1 MLRAMLAIETRGL
14 CRRFVSRKGTVEA
27 VKGVDLQVADGQVYG
42 FLGPNGAGKT
52 TTLRMLSTLLPPSEG
67 TAVIC
72 GHDLR
77 TAPERVRESIG
88 YVSQGGGV
96 DVRATGRENLVLQAR
111 LFGVSKTDAFTRAA
125 EMSRRFQLE
134 DFVDRMAST
143 YSGGQKRRLDLAL
156 GLIHRPRLLFLDE
169 PTLGLDPQSRANL
182 WEEVRQLRAQ
192 GTTVFVT
199 THYLDEAD
207 ALCDRLAI
215 IDDGRIV
222 AEGTPDELKQQI
234 GGDLV
239 TVGIAGPAEHAER
252 ARTLLAALP
261 GVDAV
266 ETADGDRLRLRT
278 KRGELLLPEVV
289 RALEGDG
296 LALQTLML
304 GRPTLNDVFLRQT
317 GRSLRED

>member
-1 MLRAMLAIETRGL
+1 
-14 CRRFVSRKGTVEA
+14 
-27 VKGVDLQVADGQVYG
+27 
-42 FLGPNGAGKT
+42 
-52 TTLRMLSTLLPPSEG
+52 
-67 TAVIC
+67 VIC